1 MSWKEAIPAAL
12 SVVSAMGKADAGD
25 AAARVGL
32 QQQAA
37 AQYEAEQL
45 RINAGQ
51 SIASAQRA
59 AEEQRRQGMMIQS
72 RAIALAAAGGGS
84 VTDPGLVHLLAGN
97 AGETAYRSAVALYEG
112 EDKAR
117 TMRESATAAEYS
129 GAAAA
134 QAGADRQKAAM
145 TLAFGDLIGGGG
157 SKGGDSLYKILN
169 PKKAESNF
177 GNGVIGLME

>member
-1 MSWKEAIPAAL
+1 MSWAQAIPAAL
-12 SVVSAMGKADAGD
+12 SVVSAVGKSDAGNS
-25 AAARVGL
+25 AARVGL

-37 AQYEAEQL
+37 AQYEADQL

-59 AEEQRRQGMMIQS
+59 AQEQRRQGELIQS

-117 TMRESATAAEYS
+117 SMRESAKAAEYS
-129 GAAAA
+129 GANAAL
-134 QAGADRQKAAM
+134 AGRDRQKAMM
-145 TLAFGDLIGGGG
+145 TGAFGDLVKGG
-157 SKGGDSLYKILN
+157 SSLFSSLN
-169 PKKAESNF
+169 PGKAENDF
-177 GNGVIGLME
+177 GNGVYGVME